1 MFNELRIKSM
11 KRIFLMFALVVSVF
25 TANAQ
30 EVKEEKE
37 VAEETATAKQTNP
50 TAGDY
55 YQGFTRPLTFNR
67 MIPPYALE
75 VTFNKTV
82 HLIFPAPIR
91 YVDLGSADLL
101 AAKADGTE
109 NVLRVKAALRD
120 FSRESNLSVITED
133 GAYYTFNVKYADEP
147 VKLAIEMTD
156 FLHDGE
162 AVNRPNN
169 ALAIYMQELGQESPV
184 LVKLI
189 MQSIYKNNDREIKHI
204 GSKRFGI
211 QHTLKGVY
219 THNGLLYF
227 HLQLKNSSNVPFN
240 IDFITFKIVD
250 KKVAKRTAIQEQVIW
265 PLRAYNN
272 LMVVCG
278 KRTERM
284 IFTLPK
290 FTIPDDKMLVIEL
303 NEQQGGRHQS
313 FTVDNSDLV
322 RAKVINELKVK

>member
-1 MFNELRIKSM
+1 M
-11 KRIFLMFALVVSVF
+11 KRIFLMFTLAVSVF
-25 TANAQ
+25 AANAQ
-30 EVKEEKE
+30 EVT
-37 VAEETATAKQTNP
+37 EETATVIETKP
-50 TAGDY
+50 TTGDY
-55 YQGFTRPLTFNR
+55 YQGFTRPLTFDR

-82 HLIFPAPIR
+82 HVIFPAPIR

-147 VKLAIEMTD
+147 VKLAVEMTD

-169 ALAIYMQELGQESPV
+169 ALAVYMQELGQESPL

-189 MQSIYKNNDREIKHI
+189 MQSIYKNNDREIKHL

-240 IDFITFKIVD
+240 IDYITFKIVD

-272 LMVVCG
+272 LMVISG
-278 KRTERM
+278 KRTERT

-303 NEQQGGRHQS
+303 NEQEGGRHQQ
-313 FTVDNSDLV
+313 FTVDNADLV

>member
-1 MFNELRIKSM
+1 M
-11 KRIFLMFALVVSVF
+11 KRIFLMFAIAVSVF
-25 TANAQ
+25 VANAQ
-30 EVKEEKE
+30 E
-37 VAEETATAKQTNP
+37 VAEETATVIETKP
-50 TAGDY
+50 TTGDY
-55 YQGFTRPLTFNR
+55 YQGFTRPLTFDR

-82 HLIFPAPIR
+82 HVIFPAPIR

-147 VKLAIEMTD
+147 VKLAVEMTD

-162 AVNRPNN
+162 AVNHPNN
-169 ALAIYMQELGQESPV
+169 ALAVYMEELGQESPL

-189 MQSIYKNNDREIKHI
+189 MQSIYKNNDREIKHL

-272 LMVVCG
+272 LMVIGG
-278 KRTERM
+278 KRTERT

-303 NEQQGGRHQS
+303 NEQEGGRHQR
-313 FTVDNSDLV
+313 FTVDNADLV

>member
-1 MFNELRIKSM
+1 MFNEIKIRSM

-25 TANAQ
+25 TANAKEVQ
-30 EVKEEKE
+30 EVT
-37 VAEETATAKQTNP
+37 EETATVIETKP
-50 TAGDY
+50 TTGDY
-55 YQGFTRPLTFNR
+55 YQGFTRPLTFDR

-82 HLIFPAPIR
+82 HVIFPAPIR

-147 VKLAIEMTD
+147 VKLSVEMTD

-169 ALAIYMQELGQESPV
+169 ALAVYMEELGQESPL

-189 MQSIYKNNDREIKHI
+189 MQSIYKNNDREIKHL

-240 IDFITFKIVD
+240 IDYITFKIVD

-272 LMVVCG
+272 LMVIGG
-278 KRTERM
+278 KRTERT

-303 NEQQGGRHQS
+303 NEQEGGHHQR
-313 FTVDNSDLV
+313 FTVDNADLV

>member
-1 MFNELRIKSM
+1 M
-11 KRIFLMFALVVSVF
+11 KRIFLMLALAVSVF
-25 TANAQ
+25 AAHAQ
-30 EVKEEKE
+30 EVQT
-37 VAEETATAKQTNP
+37 VTEETATVVQTSP
-50 TAGDY
+50 TTGDY
-55 YQGFTRPLTFNR
+55 YQGFTRPLTFDR

-82 HLIFPAPIR
+82 HVIFPAPIR

-147 VKLAIEMTD
+147 VKLSVEMTD
-156 FLHDGE
+156 FLNDGE

-169 ALAIYMQELGQESPV
+169 ALAVYMEELGQESPL

-189 MQSIYKNNDREIKHI
+189 MQSIYKNNDREIKHL

-272 LMVVCG
+272 LMVIGG

-303 NEQQGGRHQS
+303 NEQEGGRHQR
-313 FTVDNSDLV
+313 FTVDNADLV

>member
-1 MFNELRIKSM
+1 MNTKLSEFNGEPCTWRHVSTVRGQVLENLPLKDG
-11 KRIFLMFALVVSVF
+11 KALS
-25 TANAQ
+25 
-30 EVKEEKE
+30 
-37 VAEETATAKQTNP
+37 AEP
-50 TAGDY
+50 T
-55 YQGFTRPLTFNR
+55 
-67 MIPPYALE
+67 
-75 VTFNKTV
+75 
-82 HLIFPAPIR
+82 HLIFPSAIR

-133 GAYYTFNVKYADEP
+133 GNYYTFNVKYADEP
-147 VKLAIEMTD
+147 VKLSVEMTD

-169 ALAIYMQELGQESPV
+169 ALAIYMQELGQESPL

-211 QHTLKGVY
+211 QHTLKGIY
-219 THNGLLYF
+219 THNELLYF
-227 HLQLKNSSNVPFN
+227 HLQLKNSSAVPYN

-265 PLRAYNN
+265 PLRAHNN
-272 LMVVCG
+272 LMLVGG

-284 IFTLPK
+284 IFALPK
-290 FTIPDDKMLVIEL
+290 FTIPDDKMLIIEL
-303 NEQQGGRHQS
+303 NEQSGGRHQS
-313 FTVDNSDLV
+313 FTVDNADLV

>member
-1 MFNELRIKSM
+1 MSNKIKIRNM
-11 KRIFLMFALVVSVF
+11 KRIFLMLILAVSVF
-25 TANAQ
+25 AANAQ
-30 EVKEEKE
+30 EINQDTVI
-37 VAEETATAKQTNP
+37 VETSP
-50 TAGDY
+50 TKGEY
-55 YQGFTRPLTFNR
+55 YQGFTRPLTFDR

-82 HLIFPAPIR
+82 HVIFPAPIR

-101 AAKADGTE
+101 AAKADGTD

-133 GAYYTFNVKYADEP
+133 GSYYTFNVKYADEP
-147 VKLAIEMTD
+147 VKLSVEMTD

-169 ALAIYMQELGQESPV
+169 ALAVYMQELGQESPL

-211 QHTLKGVY
+211 QHTLKGIY

-227 HLQLKNSSNVPFN
+227 HLQLKNSSNVPYN

-250 KKVAKRTAIQEQVIW
+250 KKVAKRTAIQEQIIW
-265 PLRAYNN
+265 PLRAHNN
-272 LMVVCG
+272 LMLVGG

-284 IFTLPK
+284 IFTLQK
-290 FTIPDDKMLVIEL
+290 FTIPDDKMLVVEL
-303 NEQQGGRHQS
+303 NEQGGGRHQR
-313 FTVDNSDLV
+313 FTVDNADLV

>member
-1 MFNELRIKSM
+1 M
-11 KRIFLMFALVVSVF
+11 KKIFLMLAIVAGVM

-30 EVKEEKE
+30 EVENTETVKET
-37 VAEETATAKQTNP
+37 VTTSP
-50 TAGDY
+50 TTGDY
-55 YQGFTRPLTFNR
+55 FQGFTRPLTFNR

-82 HLIFPAPIR
+82 HVIFPAPIR

-133 GAYYTFNVKYADEP
+133 GSYYVFNVKYADEP
-147 VKLAIEMTD
+147 VKLSVEMTD

-162 AVNRPNN
+162 ATNRPNN
-169 ALAIYMQELGQESPV
+169 ALDIYMQELGQESPL

-189 MQSIYKNNDREIKHI
+189 MQSIYKNDRKEIKHI

-240 IDFITFKIVD
+240 VDYITFKIVD
-250 KKVAKRTAIQEQVIW
+250 KQVAKRTAIQEQVIW

-272 LMVVCG
+272 LTLIG
-278 KRTERM
+278 GSRTERM
-284 IFTLPK
+284 VFTLPK
-290 FTIPDDKMLVIEL
+290 FTIPDDKMLIVEL
-303 NEQQGGRHQS
+303 NEQSGGRHQS
-313 FTVDNSDLV
+313 FTVDNADLV

>member
-1 MFNELRIKSM
+1 MFNKLRIKSM
-11 KRIFLMFALVVSVF
+11 KRIFLMLALVVSVF
-25 TANAQ
+25 AANAQ
-30 EVKEEKE
+30 EVQE
-37 VAEETATAKQTNP
+37 VTEETATVIQTKP
-50 TAGDY
+50 TTGDY
-55 YQGFTRPLTFNR
+55 YQGFTRPLTFDR

-82 HLIFPAPIR
+82 HVIFPAPIR

-133 GAYYTFNVKYADEP
+133 GNYYTFNVKYADEP
-147 VKLAIEMTD
+147 VKLSVEMTD

-169 ALAIYMQELGQESPV
+169 ALAVYMQELGQESPL

-189 MQSIYKNNDREIKHI
+189 MQSIHKNNDREIKHL

-272 LMVVCG
+272 LMVIGG

-284 IFTLPK
+284 VFTLPK

-303 NEQQGGRHQS
+303 NEQEGGRHQR
-313 FTVDNSDLV
+313 FTVDNADLV
-322 RAKVINELKVK
+322 RAKVINELKAK

>member
-1 MFNELRIKSM
+1 M
-11 KRIFLMFALVVSVF
+11 KRIFLMFALAVSIF
-25 TANAQ
+25 AANAQ
-30 EVKEEKE
+30 EVT
-37 VAEETATAKQTNP
+37 EETATVIQTKP
-50 TAGDY
+50 TTGDY
-55 YQGFTRPLTFNR
+55 YQGFTRPLTFDR

-75 VTFNKTV
+75 VTFNKTIHV
-82 HLIFPAPIR
+82 IFPAPIR

-133 GAYYTFNVKYADEP
+133 GNYYTFNVKYADEP
-147 VKLAIEMTD
+147 VKLAVEMTD

-169 ALAIYMQELGQESPV
+169 ALAVYMQELGQESPL

-250 KKVAKRTAIQEQVIW
+250 KKVAKRTAIQEQVIS

-272 LMVVCG
+272 LMLIG
-278 KRTERM
+278 GQSTERM

-303 NEQQGGRHQS
+303 NEQEGGRHQR
-313 FTVDNSDLV
+313 FTVDNADLV